1 MNASDARLLANE
13 SRNSHVIQPF
23 LNRIL
28 DRIQTLAKMG
38 KLELNHPF
46 ETVDKKFPTIEEQ
59 TAITMALTKL
69 GYVVKEHPDP
79 DPGHPCSHAYTSV
92 SW

>member
-1 MNASDARLLANE
+1 MITSITVQNRFNMNFYA
-13 SRNSHVIQPF
+13 Q
-23 LNRIL
+23 
-28 DRIQTLAKMG
+28 MG

-59 TAITMALTKL
+59 TAITIALTKL